1 MDQLNGKYECI
12 KCKKIYSCYKSLWN
26 HNKKFHITNENKSKP
41 IEIISKPNDNI
52 GKHNNIIEKITP
64 PNLICKHCNKIF
76 SHRNSR
82 WKHEKTCKGKTNEI
96 VELKKEIDELKNIIK
111 STPNITNNS
120 ELINLH
126 KKVELEKIKE
136 EKKILKL
143 KIKLQNNK
151 ELELEKTKDKNI
163 QLEEIINKLSLPMN
177 NQLINIIEDKN
188 KKIVELNNQI
198 KDTSEQV
205 VVNQQITQINSL
217 TFNNIVIVSR
227 SEDNFINATQLCQA
241 GNKKFNHWYSLDSTK
256 QLINALNADAG
267 IPVSGI
273 STLNADMGI
282 PISGITSLK
291 SDTGIPV
298 SQFVDIKKGGN
309 DKFNQG
315 TWLHPD
321 LAIQL
326 AQWISPTFALQVS
339 KWIRTLFT
347 DGKVEIKL
355 QNELKI
361 KDNKIKMLENTYL
374 KKHKRENYSE
384 ENVIY
389 IVSTDENI
397 KNRNYIIGK
406 AHKLKNRLS
415 TYNKTAEHKV
425 IYHKSCKNEDDLT
438 VIESIVLNKLK
449 KYKEQANRDRFI
461 LPLEKDITFFTDIID
476 EAIEFL
482 N

>member
-1 MDQLNGKYECI
+1 LKI
-12 KCKKIYSCYKSLWN
+12 KNFSEKSEFNFTFIKTYKDIISIVNIMGESKSEYKCNKCNKNYASSSSLCN
-26 HNKKFHITNENKSKP
+26 HNKKFHTIECKIMSTIKSVSTCIKKISTCIQCEMCNKEFNTRQAKSKH
-41 IEIISKPNDNI
+41 K
-52 GKHNNIIEKITP
+52 
-64 PNLICKHCNKIF
+64 
-76 SHRNSR
+76 
-82 WKHEKTCKGKTNEI
+82 KTCKA
-96 VELKKEIDELKNIIK
+96 KENKL
-111 STPNITNNS
+111 
-120 ELINLH
+120 
-126 KKVELEKIKE
+126 ELEKIEQIKE
-136 EKKILKL
+136 ENKILKL
-143 KIKLQNNK
+143 KLELQNDN

-188 KKIVELNNQI
+188 KKIVELQLNNQI
-198 KDTSEQV
+198 KDNSEQV

-227 SEDNFINATQLCQA
+227 SEDNYVNATQICQV
-241 GNKKFNHWYSLDSTK
+241 GNKKFADWIRLESTK
-256 QLINALNADAG
+256 QLINALNVDMG
-267 IPVSGI
+267 IPIPGI
-273 STLNADMGI
+273 SSLKSDMGI
-282 PISGITSLK
+282 PISQLL
-291 SDTGIPV
+291 
-298 SQFVDIKKGGN
+298 DIKKGN
-309 DKFNQG
+309 SSEFNQG
-315 TWLHPD
+315 SWIHPD

-361 KDNKIKMLENTYL
+361 KDNKIKLLENTYL

-425 IYHKSCKNEDDLT
+425 IYYKSCKNEDTLNI
-438 VIESIVLNKLK
+438 VESIILNKLK
-449 KYKEQANRDRFI
+449 EYKEQANRDRFI
-461 LPLEKDITFFTDIID
+461 LPLEKDITFFTNIID
-476 EAIEFL
+476 EAIGFL

>member
-1 MDQLNGKYECI
+1 
-12 KCKKIYSCYKSLWN
+12 
-26 HNKKFHITNENKSKP
+26 
-41 IEIISKPNDNI
+41 
-52 GKHNNIIEKITP
+52 
-64 PNLICKHCNKIF
+64 
-76 SHRNSR
+76 
-82 WKHEKTCKGKTNEI
+82 
-96 VELKKEIDELKNIIK
+96 
-111 STPNITNNS
+111 
-120 ELINLH
+120 
-126 KKVELEKIKE
+126 
-136 EKKILKL
+136 
-143 KIKLQNNK
+143 
-151 ELELEKTKDKNI
+151 
-163 QLEEIINKLSLPMN
+163 MN

-188 KKIVELNNQI
+188 KKIVELNNQLQNI
-198 KDTSEQV
+198 NIENIEQV
-205 VVNQQITQINSL
+205 TVNQQVTQINSL
-217 TFNNIVIVSR
+217 MFNNIVIVSR
-227 SEDNFINATQLCQA
+227 SEDNYINATQLCQA

-256 QLINALNADAG
+256 QLINALNADTGIPVSGTVALNADAG

-273 STLNADMGI
+273 S
-282 PISGITSLK
+282 SLK
-291 SDTGIPV
+291 SDAGIPA
-298 SQFVDIKKGGN
+298 SQFVDIKKGN
-309 DKFNQG
+309 SREFNQG

-347 DGKVEIKL
+347 DSKVEIKL
-355 QNELKI
+355 QNELNIKDNELKI
-361 KDNKIKMLENTYL
+361 KDNKIKLLENTYL
-374 KKHKRENYSE
+374 KKHKRENYSD

-425 IYHKSCKNEDDLT
+425 IYHKSCKNEDTLNI
-438 VIESIVLNKLK
+438 VESIILNKLK

-461 LPLEKDITFFTDIID
+461 LPLEKDITFFTNVID

>member
-1 MDQLNGKYECI
+1 
-12 KCKKIYSCYKSLWN
+12 
-26 HNKKFHITNENKSKP
+26 
-41 IEIISKPNDNI
+41 
-52 GKHNNIIEKITP
+52 
-64 PNLICKHCNKIF
+64 
-76 SHRNSR
+76 
-82 WKHEKTCKGKTNEI
+82 
-96 VELKKEIDELKNIIK
+96 
-111 STPNITNNS
+111 
-120 ELINLH
+120 
-126 KKVELEKIKE
+126 
-136 EKKILKL
+136 
-143 KIKLQNNK
+143 
-151 ELELEKTKDKNI
+151 
-163 QLEEIINKLSLPMN
+163 MN

-205 VVNQQITQINSL
+205 VVNQQITQLNSL
-217 TFNNIVIVSR
+217 MFNNVVIVSR
-227 SEDNFINATQLCQA
+227 SEDNYVNATQLCQA
-241 GNKKFNHWYSLDSTK
+241 GNKKFNHWYSLESTK
-256 QLINALNADAG
+256 QLINVLNADAG

-273 STLNADMGI
+273 S
-282 PISGITSLK
+282 SLK
-291 SDTGIPV
+291 SDTGIPA
-298 SQFVDIKKGGN
+298 SQLVDIIKGGN
-309 DKFNQG
+309 DKINQG

-461 LPLEKDITFFTDIID
+461 LPLEKDIIFFINVID